1 MIFYNKL
8 DNTQKSAISDDLD
21 KNLSMQKAK
30 LNILLECIEK
40 TNSNIQ
46 NFNINLST
54 ETNLKT
60 FNQNFKLLIELQSS
74 LDYSLYNIS
83 NLKKLKQILVS
94 LPAVDYYSPKIEAY
108 NKLALKC
115 EKAIYLTNLCID
127 NIVSEYIQISELY
140 SNNLPIQ
147 NNLLDTTP
155 SDTLNKSVYTNIN
168 STKTQITDKKI
179 LLISEI
185 QNKVFLPYSID
196 ELNEIFKKNKKY
208 NSLQEIIDDKY
219 TLPLDRYKNPFV
231 SRFKEA
237 YSLMRNR
244 ENASIIDS
252 INLAVEVTFNSLLNP
267 AIITACKNLDELD
280 IYLDCLSSNELD
292 KFDIFEIKYEIR
304 PSKIIKPKRA

>member
-94 LPAVDYYSPKIEAY
+94 LPTVDYYSPKIEAY

-147 NNLLDTTP
+147 YNLLDTTP

-219 TLPLDRYKNPFV
+219 TLPLDRYKTPFV

-252 INLAVEVTFNSLLNP
+252 INLALEVTFNSLLNP